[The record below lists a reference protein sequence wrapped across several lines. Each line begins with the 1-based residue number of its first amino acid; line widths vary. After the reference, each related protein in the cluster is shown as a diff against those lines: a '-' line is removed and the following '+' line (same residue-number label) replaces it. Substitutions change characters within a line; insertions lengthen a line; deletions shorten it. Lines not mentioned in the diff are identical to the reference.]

1 MPTMQEIATLAGVS
15 RGTVDRVLNNRGGV
29 SEETKK
35 KILEIAEMSNYE
47 PNKAGIALAV
57 QKRNLK
63 IGVLLFQQSGLFFED
78 IKRGLAEK
86 NEELSVYGITLEY
99 RQTDFDEN
107 AQLAAI
113 RELVDSG
120 INGLII
126 APWNHE
132 LIKKELLRLE
142 ADGIPVITVNT
153 DINDS
158 HRIAYVGSNPFKC
171 GQVAGGLMGM
181 ITGGSG
187 RIGIITGSHELQ
199 GHEARIQGFL
209 DILSKK
215 YPNLSVSAIE
225 ECRDDDYRS
234 FELVQKMLSDD
245 PKLNAFFF
253 TAGGVYGGCK
263 AIAAAKGD
271 YKVITFDDIET
282 TREYI
287 LSDVITAT
295 ICQDPIA
302 QGSRALS
309 LLADILV
316 LGKQPESATNY
327 TDINIKIKES
337 L

>member
-63 IGVLLFQQSGLFFED
+63 IGILLYAQSNLFFED
-78 IKRGLAEK
+78 IKRGASEK
-86 NEELSVYGITLEY
+86 NEELSVYGITLIY
-99 RQTDFDEN
+99 RQCNFDE
-107 AQLAAI
+107 ADQI
-113 RELVDSG
+113 RGIRALVDEG

-126 APWNHE
+126 APWNHD
-132 LIKKELLRLE
+132 LVKQELLSLE
-142 ADGIPVITVNT
+142 EQGIPVITVNT

-158 HRIAYVGSNPFKC
+158 HRLAYVGSNPFKC

-187 RIGIITGSHELQ
+187 HIGIITGSHDLQ
-199 GHEARIQGFL
+199 GHEARIQGFSE
-209 DILSKK
+209 ILSQKF
-215 YPNLSVSAIE
+215 PNLHIDAIE

-234 FELVQKMLSDD
+234 YEIVQHMLSQHPDI
-245 PKLNAFFF
+245 NAFFF

-263 AIAAAKGD
+263 AIAAAEGNF
-271 YKVITFDDIET
+271 KVITFDDIAT
-282 TREYI
+282 TREYVESGTI
-287 LSDVITAT
+287 SAT
-295 ICQDPIA
+295 ICQDPVA
-302 QGSRALS
+302 QGSRAFS

-316 LGKQPESATNY
+316 LGKMPESVTNY

>member
-1 MPTMQEIATLAGVS
+1 MPTMQEIAALAGVS

-63 IGVLLFQQSGLFFED
+63 IGVLLFEQSGLFFED
-78 IKRGLAEK
+78 IKKGLAEK
-86 NEELSVYGITLEY
+86 NEELSVYGISLLY
-99 RQTDFDEN
+99 RQTDFDEK
-107 AQLAAI
+107 AQVAGI
-113 RELVDSG
+113 RELVESG

-126 APWNHE
+126 APCNHE
-132 LIKKELLRLE
+132 SVKKELLQLE

-158 HRIAYVGSNPFKC
+158 HRLAYVGSNPFKC

-187 RIGIITGSHELQ
+187 RVGIITGSHELQ
-199 GHEARIQGFL
+199 GHEARVQGFTE
-209 DILSKK
+209 ILGRKFPGLVISD
-215 YPNLSVSAIE
+215 IE
-225 ECRDDDYRS
+225 ECKDDDYRS
-234 FELVQKMLSDD
+234 YEIVQKMLSDD
-245 PKLNAFFF
+245 PDITAFFF

-263 AIAAAKGD
+263 AIAAAEGD

-287 LSDVITAT
+287 RSDIITAT
-295 ICQDPIA
+295 ICQDPVS

-309 LLADILV
+309 LLADVLV
-316 LGKQPESATNY
+316 LGKLPDEATNY